1 MLLCLKRSKLQ
12 YLTQKVIIN
21 KFSYKKELDI
31 LRAIAVLGVIVYH
44 YSDGYFSG
52 GWLGVDIFFVLSGF
66 LISNTIV
73 SSIANKNFKFNL
85 FYKRRIRRILPSL
98 LSTII
103 FTIPFSFQLLAPK
116 ELIEY
121 LRNTASSLFFVS
133 NFYLIDLDFY
143 NTPSAKLMP
152 MVHTWSLSIEE
163 QFYIFFPILIF
174 LIYKKNRLNKFFIVV
189 VLFIVS
195 FAVAFSV
202 TSDVAF
208 YLPQFRI
215 WEFLL
220 GVVLMYLSQ
229 LNKVKGSY
237 LLGFFVIIFS
247 YTYFDDLEI
256 NNLFPRIIC
265 LLGVSLYLLGSKDAL
280 RIFNFEKIFIF
291 IGKFSYSLYL
301 FHQPIYSF
309 FKIYLYKND
318 IFENELTKFILI
330 CLLFFIS
337 YINYFFVEKR
347 FLSKEK
353 KFNLKYFLV
362 VYFLT
367 SIVFFG
373 FSSKNET
380 LLKLNPYS
388 NRLVIYSLK
397 SQNVIQQDNISCE
410 NRKISE
416 LCFFDTQLTEKK
428 VYSLGDSSLRTTSS
442 FVEKKRE
449 EIGFDYFHFGGNG
462 CLPIL
467 DKKIANISCPDNE
480 ADEIT
485 EFIKSIN
492 NSIVI
497 YGGRIPLYLSQEGFF
512 NGIEKEETNLQ
523 TLVDVNYE
531 VKKVLNLL
539 IENNNEI
546 ILIYPIPTQGW
557 NVPNLFFYEKFDWG
571 DTVGYSY
578 ELWIERSKDSKKLLD
593 SIQSNKI
600 SRIYPENIFCQN
612 FVYNTCV
619 GAFNDKLFYSDDDH
633 LSDEGAMLVGD
644 LIIQEI
650 MTFLS
655 YKKDY

>member
-174 LIYKKNRLNKFFIVV
+174 LIYKKNKLNKFFIVV
-189 VLFIVS
+189 VLFMVS

-229 LNKVKGSY
+229 FNKVKGSY
-237 LLGFFVIIFS
+237 LLGFFVTIFFQGLFAYWAFL
-247 YTYFDDLEI
+247 YTY
-256 NNLFPRIIC
+256 
-265 LLGVSLYLLGSKDAL
+265 
-280 RIFNFEKIFIF
+280 
-291 IGKFSYSLYL
+291 
-301 FHQPIYSF
+301 
-309 FKIYLYKND
+309 
-318 IFENELTKFILI
+318 
-330 CLLFFIS
+330 
-337 YINYFFVEKR
+337 
-347 FLSKEK
+347 
-353 KFNLKYFLV
+353 
-362 VYFLT
+362 
-367 SIVFFG
+367 
-373 FSSKNET
+373 
-380 LLKLNPYS
+380 
-388 NRLVIYSLK
+388 
-397 SQNVIQQDNISCE
+397 
-410 NRKISE
+410 
-416 LCFFDTQLTEKK
+416 
-428 VYSLGDSSLRTTSS
+428 
-442 FVEKKRE
+442 
-449 EIGFDYFHFGGNG
+449 
-462 CLPIL
+462 
-467 DKKIANISCPDNE
+467 
-480 ADEIT
+480 
-485 EFIKSIN
+485 
-492 NSIVI
+492 
-497 YGGRIPLYLSQEGFF
+497 
-512 NGIEKEETNLQ
+512 
-523 TLVDVNYE
+523 
-531 VKKVLNLL
+531 
-539 IENNNEI
+539 
-546 ILIYPIPTQGW
+546 
-557 NVPNLFFYEKFDWG
+557 
-571 DTVGYSY
+571 
-578 ELWIERSKDSKKLLD
+578 
-593 SIQSNKI
+593 
-600 SRIYPENIFCQN
+600 
-612 FVYNTCV
+612 
-619 GAFNDKLFYSDDDH
+619 
-633 LSDEGAMLVGD
+633 
-644 LIIQEI
+644 
-650 MTFLS
+650 
-655 YKKDY
+655 

>member
-1 MLLCLKRSKLQ
+1 MLCLKRSKLE
-12 YLTQKVIIN
+12 YSTEKVIIK
-21 KFSYKKELDI
+21 KFSYIKELDI
-31 LRAIAVLGVIVYH
+31 LRAIAVLGVIIYH
-44 YSDGYFSG
+44 YSDGYFTG

-66 LISNTIV
+66 LISNTII
-73 SSIANKNFKFNL
+73 SSLANKNFKFNL

-98 LSTII
+98 TSTII

-116 ELIEY
+116 ELMEY
-121 LRNTASSLFFVS
+121 LRNTTSSLFFVS
-133 NFYLIDLDFY
+133 NFYLLDLDFY

-174 LIYKKNRLNKFFIVV
+174 LIYKKDKINKFLIVT
-189 VLFIVS
+189 VLFIAS
-195 FAVAFSV
+195 LAVAFSV

-220 GVVLMYLSQ
+220 GVILMYLSQ
-229 LNKVKGSY
+229 FNKIKGSY
-237 LLGFFVIIFS
+237 LLGCIVIFFS
-247 YTYFDDLEI
+247 YTYFDDLEL

-265 LLGVSLYLLGSKDAL
+265 LMGVSLYLLGSKNKF
-280 RIFNFEKIFIF
+280 RMFNFEEIFIF
-291 IGKFSYSLYL
+291 TGKISYSLYL

-309 FKIYLYKND
+309 YNIYLYKNN
-318 IFENELTKFILI
+318 ISENELTKFYLI
-330 CLLFFIS
+330 CLLFFVS
-337 YINYFFVEKR
+337 SINYFFVEKR

-353 KFNLKYFLV
+353 IFNLKYFLI

-367 SIVFFG
+367 STVFFG
-373 FSSKNET
+373 FSSNNET

-388 NRLVIYSLK
+388 NRLIIYSLK
-397 SQNVIQQDNISCE
+397 SQNVIQQDNRSCE

-416 LCFFDTQLTEKK
+416 ICFFDTQLTEKK
-428 VYSLGDSSLRTTSS
+428 VYSLGDSSLRTVSS

-467 DKKIANISCPDNE
+467 DKKITNISCPDSE
-480 ADEIT
+480 ADKIT

-497 YGGRIPLYLSQEGFF
+497 YGGRIPLYLSQQGFY
-512 NGIEKEETNLQ
+512 NGFEKEETNLE
-523 TLVDVNYE
+523 TLVDVDYE

-571 DTVGYSY
+571 DTVGYPY
-578 ELWIERSKDSKKLLD
+578 ELWTERSKESKKLLD

-600 SRIYPENIFCQN
+600 SRIYPENIFCKG

-619 GAFNDKLFYSDDDH
+619 GAFKDKLFYSDDDH
-633 LSDEGAMLVGD
+633 LSDEGAILVGD

-650 MTFLS
+650 MKFLDL
-655 YKKDY
+655 KKDY